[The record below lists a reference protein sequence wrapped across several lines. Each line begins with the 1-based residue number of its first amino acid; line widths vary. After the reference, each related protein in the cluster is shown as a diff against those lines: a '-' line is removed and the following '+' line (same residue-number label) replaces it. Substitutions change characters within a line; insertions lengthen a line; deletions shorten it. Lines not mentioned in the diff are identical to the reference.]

1 MQTEEFIDRVQG
13 LLGLEDRIEAEDA
26 VRATL
31 ETLGRRL
38 SFGEA
43 ADLADRLPAEL
54 GEHLRR
60 HAGGQPETFGLDVF
74 FQHVATGTDIDVDVA
89 VARDRAQGVMTVLRQ
104 AVGDDEIRA
113 AASQLPSEYSRLLE
127 EAAS

>member
-13 LLGLEDRIEAEDA
+13 LLGFDDRIEVEDA

-43 ADLADRLPAEL
+43 NDVARRLPPELAD
-54 GEHLRR
+54 HLRR
-60 HAGGQPETFGLDVF
+60 HASGQPETFSLDDF
-74 FQHVATGTDIDVDVA
+74 FQHVATGTDIEVDVA
-89 VARDRAQGVMTVLRQ
+89 MARERAEAVMTVLRE

-113 AASQLPSEYSRLLE
+113 AASQLPNEYSRLLE
-127 EAAS
+127 EAS